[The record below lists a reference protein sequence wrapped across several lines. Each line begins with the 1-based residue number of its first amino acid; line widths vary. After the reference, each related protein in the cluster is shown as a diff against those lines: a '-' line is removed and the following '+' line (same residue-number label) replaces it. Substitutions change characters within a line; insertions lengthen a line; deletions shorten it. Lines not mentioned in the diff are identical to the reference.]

1 MKVLHRF
8 MRGILFAGLVSC
20 CRAQTPTVVQHV
32 SCPNSRNTGGNQS
45 STPDYKCP
53 LPEPSQGG
61 NVLIVGVVSADAGAA
76 FTVSDDKSNSWTLV
90 DSVIDNN
97 GAYVAV
103 YVATNVAANTRL
115 ITLQRSNSNADD
127 VALSASEYYNVATSS
142 AVDGSNCN
150 GADSNS
156 ATITA
161 GSITPTLSGDLIWQW
176 AVNTGGGGGLPNSVS
191 SFTAGSHSNITWQL
205 NGTDL
210 YDGDA
215 VQAGVYGSTTA
226 INPTFTSGTS
236 EQFTSCAVALK
247 AASAGNAPTSSFRI
261 VHMLHQQVPASAA
274 NPTPIQF
281 PTSGNLI
288 VDSFIAGGST
298 ISSIS
303 SSPSNTWSSTGT
315 AAGTAGNTATSQI
328 YYAGNA
334 TPANNL
340 TISITHTPSSNDT
353 HMLYDI
359 IGAATSPFDVDS
371 GAQSGNQTSTVNSW
385 MTCSNCVT
393 PTVANDIVIGNV
405 AQNWCTSTNVTAPSG
420 GLFDAATDT
429 GNAVNGPESVDQNN
443 GWFHYYDS
451 GTSALS
457 VTWTET
463 CGSNAEGE
471 WAGRVAAFK
480 SGDAAGESTLATPT
494 FSPAAGSYS
503 GTQSVTI
510 SGPSGATI
518 CYNTTGSPSAPTAG
532 TCGNGSTTYTAPV
545 SVASSETLY
554 AIATEL
560 GYINSSAGSATYTIT
575 SSPVISGL
583 APTSGP
589 VGTSV
594 TITGTNFGAT
604 QGSSTVTFNG
614 TTAVSIT
621 SWSATSIVAVV
632 PAGATTGGVVVK
644 VGSAASSGVSFTVSA
659 GTTSSACDLNQD
671 GVVNVLDVQ
680 LAINMD
686 LGLLSCPANLDGG
699 ACNSTLVQQVVN
711 AALGEGCVAT
721 ISYSVALTWTAS
733 TSPNIAGYNVYRA
746 TTSGGPY
753 TLLNSSLVT
762 TNSYTDTSVA
772 LGQIY
777 YYVTTAVDTSNDQSS
792 YSNQAQATIP
802 SS

>member
-594 TITGTNFGAT
+594 TITGTNFATGA
-604 QGSSTVTFNG
+604 TVTFGSTAATNVVVVSATQITA
-614 TTAVSIT
+614 TTPAGSAGAVTVTVTNSAGLSGSLANAFTYTNHRRRGAVS
-621 SWSATSIVAVV
+621 V
-632 PAGATTGGVVVK
+632 PKGG
-644 VGSAASSGVSFTVSA
+644 
-659 GTTSSACDLNQD
+659 
-671 GVVNVLDVQ
+671 
-680 LAINMD
+680 
-686 LGLLSCPANLDGG
+686 
-699 ACNSTLVQQVVN
+699 
-711 AALGEGCVAT
+711 
-721 ISYSVALTWTAS
+721 
-733 TSPNIAGYNVYRA
+733 
-746 TTSGGPY
+746 
-753 TLLNSSLVT
+753 
-762 TNSYTDTSVA
+762 
-772 LGQIY
+772 
-777 YYVTTAVDTSNDQSS
+777 
-792 YSNQAQATIP
+792 
-802 SS
+802 